1 MTQPIVDAPIIEP
14 IVKISGLTY
23 YYQNDPEPV
32 LHDVNL
38 EVLPGE
44 FLLIIGPS
52 GCGKS
57 TLALTMNGIIPMVLG
72 GRIKGKVTVDGID
85 VRSSSV
91 YELGTRIGI
100 VFQDPDSQLCNLY
113 VQEEVGF
120 GPANLKMAREE
131 ILRRVDESLAQ
142 VGESAIKHKLIY
154 EISGG
159 QKHRV
164 AIASILAMNPK
175 IIVFD
180 EPTANLDPLGAVEV
194 FNLMK
199 RLNKEYGITIIV
211 IEHNVDPVMC
221 HADRVVLMDNGTIA
235 YGGEPRQV
243 AQERGRFVMDTMGLR
258 IPQVCQLALALGEK
272 GLKFDPFPLTVA
284 EATRT
289 LVSMQPRLQFHA
301 APPVLDKAVG
311 EPVIKTEHLSFV
323 YPDGTQA
330 VKDVSLEIPRG
341 DIVSLIGENGSG
353 KTTLASLLVGLNK
366 PTSGSGN
373 ICGLDLKTA
382 SIRDL
387 TSHIGYVFQYPEHQF
402 VEDTVYKEVAFS
414 LEAQKRP
421 PAEIAARVDKTL
433 RLLGVE
439 TMKDKHPLRLSMG
452 QKRRLSVA
460 TMLILDT
467 EILILDEPTTGQDR
481 KNIDNIMAI
490 MCEANRKGTTII
502 LITHDMNLAA
512 KYSTRFVVMD
522 HGELVFQ
529 GSRSEFF
536 SHFRQIRSSV
546 LVLPE
551 IYELAEQ
558 LRTNGMAEVPEV
570 YTVQDLAESVTVRQP
585 GEACS
590 SAPAAD
596 ARGEAS

>member
-1 MTQPIVDAPIIEP
+1 MTEPII
-14 IVKISGLTY
+14 KISGLTY
-23 YYQNDPEPV
+23 YYQNDTEPV
-32 LHDVNL
+32 LRDVNL
-38 EVLPGE
+38 EVQPGE

-57 TLALTMNGIIPMVLG
+57 TLALTLNGIIPLVLG
-72 GRIKGKVTVDGID
+72 GRIKGKVTVDGVD

-120 GPANLKMAREE
+120 GPANLKMPREE

-175 IIVFD
+175 IIIFD

-194 FNLMK
+194 FGLMK
-199 RLNKEYGITIIV
+199 RLNKEFGITIIV

-221 HADRVVLMDNGTIA
+221 LADRVVLMDNGTIT
-235 YGGEPRQV
+235 YGGEPRKV
-243 AQERGRFVMDTMGLR
+243 AQEQGRFIMDTMGLR
-258 IPQVCQLALALGEK
+258 IPQVCQLALAMGEK
-272 GLKFDPFPLTVA
+272 GIQFDPFPLTVG
-284 EATRT
+284 EAAQT
-289 LVSMQPRLQFHA
+289 LISLQSCLQFDP
-301 APPVLDKAVG
+301 APAVDDKPVG
-311 EPVIKTEHLSFV
+311 EPVIKAERLSFS

-330 VKDVSLEIPRG
+330 VKDVSLEIHGG

-366 PTSGSGN
+366 PSSGTGTV
-373 ICGLDLKTA
+373 CGLDLTTA

-402 VEDTVYKEVAFS
+402 VENTVYKEVAFS
-414 LEAQKRP
+414 LEAQKLA
-421 PAEIAARVDKTL
+421 PAEVASRVNKTL
-433 RLLGVE
+433 GLLGVE
-439 TMKDKHPLRLSMG
+439 AMRDKHPLRLSMG

-481 KNIDNIMAI
+481 KNIDNIMEI

-512 KYSTRFVVMD
+512 KYSTRFIVMD
-522 HGELVFQ
+522 RGELVFQ

-536 SHFRQIRSSV
+536 RQFRQIRSSV

-551 IYELAEQ
+551 IYELAEK
-558 LRTNGMAEVPEV
+558 LRENGITQVPEV
-570 YTVQDLAESVTVRQP
+570 YTVRDLVEVVSVRQ
-585 GEACS
+585 
-590 SAPAAD
+590 SAKLSTKSGAVGAEG
-596 ARGEAS
+596 R

>member
-1 MTQPIVDAPIIEP
+1 MTEPII
-14 IVKISGLTY
+14 KISGLTY
-23 YYQNDPEPV
+23 YYQNDTEPV
-32 LHDVNL
+32 LRDVNL

-57 TLALTMNGIIPMVLG
+57 TLALTMNGIIPLVLG
-72 GRIKGKVTVDGID
+72 GRIKGKVTVDGVD

-91 YELGTRIGI
+91 YELGTKIGI

-113 VQEEVGF
+113 VQEEVSF
-120 GPANLKMAREE
+120 GPANLKMPRDE

-142 VGESAIKHKLIY
+142 VGESAIRHKLIY

-194 FNLMK
+194 FALMK
-199 RLNKEYGITIIV
+199 RLNKEFGITIIV

-221 HADRVVLMDNGTIA
+221 HADRVVLMENGTIA
-235 YGGEPRQV
+235 YSGEPRQV
-243 AQERGRFVMDTMGLR
+243 AKERGRFVMDTMGLR
-258 IPQVCQLALALGEK
+258 IPQVCQLALAMGEK
-272 GLKFDPFPLTVA
+272 GVDFEPFPLTVQ
-284 EATRT
+284 EAAQTLLSLQPCLEFHTR
-289 LVSMQPRLQFHA
+289 PA
-301 APPVLDKAVG
+301 IADKPAG
-311 EPVIKTEHLSFV
+311 EPVLKTEHLSFA

-330 VKDVSLEIPRG
+330 VKDVTLEIHRG

-366 PTSGSGN
+366 PTSGSGTV
-373 ICGLDLKTA
+373 CGLDLATA
-382 SIRDL
+382 GIRAL

-421 PAEIAARVDKTL
+421 PAEIAARVGKTL
-433 RLLGVE
+433 SLLGVE

-481 KNIDNIMAI
+481 KNIDNIMEI

-536 SHFRQIRSSV
+536 GQFHQIRSSV

-551 IYELAEQ
+551 IYELAVK
-558 LRTNGMAEVPEV
+558 LRDNGMVQVPEV
-570 YTVQDLAESVTVRQP
+570 YTVQDWVDATSVLRPCPPSAATHDATLN
-585 GEACS
+585 GEVA
-590 SAPAAD
+590 
-596 ARGEAS
+596 